1 MEKMWSKI
9 TWLVVLTI
17 LKKVSQWEGLS
28 HILWKI
34 TNVPKHQSVTCE
46 AIRHRCFI
54 HNNIY
59 IYIYVYIY
67 YMPQTNRNILRELQK
82 IPEEKC
88 RFYHAKATWEL
99 HDTFFCVM
107 DRNGHQM
114 SSSYMAYEAMV
125 MYGHP
130 SQNGNRYLDDIFL
143 CS

>member
-1 MEKMWSKI
+1 M
-9 TWLVVLTI
+9 
-17 LKKVSQWEGLS
+17 
-28 HILWKI
+28 
-34 TNVPKHQSVTCE
+34 
-46 AIRHRCFI
+46 
-54 HNNIY
+54 Y
-59 IYIYVYIY
+59 IYIICRRQIETY
-67 YMPQTNRNILRELQK
+67 YENCKKSQRK
-82 IPEEKC
+82 SAV
-88 RFYHAKATWEL
+88 FYHAKATWEL